1 VQALQ
6 ELEQEWGMTKVHAH
20 FPPGFFNLMPGVFYA
35 DAGYPVPYY
44 FPDRAEIQYDVWHDP
59 RESAEECAAEIERFV
74 LARCQMDT
82 WLRDHPPQFEW
93 MRYYPP
99 LQTPWD
105 HPLAQTL
112 VEAYETATGDSVPP
126 PSPASPVCFGA
137 AMDGTWL
144 QEAGVPSV
152 AFGPGDIRIAH
163 GKDESV
169 DLEEIRTAARSL
181 SLAVLSW
188 NGE

>member
-1 VQALQ
+1 
-6 ELEQEWGMTKVHAH
+6 
-20 FPPGFFNLMPGVFYA
+20 
-35 DAGYPVPYY
+35 VPYY

-82 WLRDHPPQFEW
+82 WLRDHPPQFDW

-105 HPLAQTL
+105 HPLTQAL
-112 VEAYETATGDSVPP
+112 VEAYETATGDSVPE
-126 PSPASPVCFGA
+126 PSPATPVCFGA

-144 QEAGVPSV
+144 QQAGVPSV

-188 NGE
+188 SGE